1 MQIVINKYGSSI
13 QKAGKLFKIFSD
25 SNETKISPKR
35 VTSIVISNGVSV
47 SSDVVMMAL
56 RNNIEIYIIDQYGNP
71 IGRFW
76 HARMG
81 STVKIRRAQLLSS
94 MDKNGLKFGLMWIN
108 GKFENQIKF
117 LKNMQNRRTRLSSE
131 IQKAVES
138 ISEIKEKMN
147 MLEGNIDDIRNT
159 ILGLEGSA
167 GRVYWNIYEKFMSG
181 GFVFK
186 GRSFRPAKDEINAI
200 INYGFGFLYRIVE
213 KGIIISG
220 LDPYIGF
227 IHSDNY
233 NKISLVF
240 DVIEKYRIWVEDCVI
255 SMLSKKQLKKSYF
268 ENISAGFY
276 LNEDGKKAFIPIFN
290 EYLEKTILHKNRNI
304 QRKNVIQ
311 LDLQSFAKELLKEYY
326 EKK

>member
-1 MQIVINKYGSSI
+1 MEIVINKYGSSL
-13 QKAGKLFKIFSD
+13 QKSGKLFKIFSD
-25 SNETKISPKR
+25 GNETKISPKR
-35 VTSIVISNGVSV
+35 VSSVVISNGVSV
-47 SSDVVMMAL
+47 SSDAVMMAL
-56 RNNIEIYIIDQYGNP
+56 RNNIEIYILDKYGNP

-94 MDKNGLKFGLMWIN
+94 TDANGLKFGLKWIN

-131 IQKAVES
+131 IQEAVES
-138 ISEIKEKMN
+138 ISETQEKIN
-147 MLEGNIDDIRNT
+147 KLEGNIDEIRNT

-167 GRVYWNIYEKFMSG
+167 GRVYWNIYGKFMSG
-181 GFVFK
+181 GFEFK
-186 GRSFRPAKDEINAI
+186 GRTFRPAEDEINAI

-213 KGIIISG
+213 KGIILSG

-240 DVIEKYRIWVEDCVI
+240 DVIEKYRIWVEDCII
-255 SMLSKKQLKKSYF
+255 SMLSKKSLKKSYF
-268 ENISAGFY
+268 EKWSNGYY
-276 LNEDGKKAFIPIFN
+276 LNDEGKKIFIPIFN
-290 EYLEKTILHKNRNI
+290 EYLDKTILHKNRNI
-304 QRKNVIQ
+304 QRRNVIQ
-311 LDLQSFAKELLKEYY
+311 LELHSFAKELLKEYY
-326 EKK
+326 EK